1 MDFNCPLAVS
11 SPDTVVLSN
20 VFVWL
25 LVDYLNEYAY
35 YAQAARLHYGLSLSD
50 NVSHFQL
57 SLTGFNHKLRILLEA
72 VIQKMANF
80 QVKPDRF
87 SVVKV
92 TVLRELK
99 KEELINFFDEYTKV
113 GAPKKKSLSVC
124 VYGNQ
129 HLKEMSSDKDK
140 VVSTSIEIE
149 DIVGFRNSQPLYASL
164 KGCSQL
170 KL

>member
-1 MDFNCPLAVS
+1 
-11 SPDTVVLSN
+11 
-20 VFVWL
+20 
-25 LVDYLNEYAY
+25 
-35 YAQAARLHYGLSLSD
+35 
-50 NVSHFQL
+50 
-57 SLTGFNHKLRILLEA
+57 
-72 VIQKMANF
+72 
-80 QVKPDRF
+80 
-87 SVVKV
+87 V

-113 GAPKKKSLSVC
+113 GAPKRKSLSVC